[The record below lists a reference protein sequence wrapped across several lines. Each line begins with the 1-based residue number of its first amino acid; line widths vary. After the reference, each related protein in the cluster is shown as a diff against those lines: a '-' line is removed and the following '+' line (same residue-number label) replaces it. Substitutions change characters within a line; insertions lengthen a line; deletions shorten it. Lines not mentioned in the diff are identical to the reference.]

1 MAAQHEGP
9 VFETRLGPFCSGSL
23 NLPVGVNA
31 PG

>member
-9 VFETRLGPFCSGSL
+9 VFETRLRPFCLVSL